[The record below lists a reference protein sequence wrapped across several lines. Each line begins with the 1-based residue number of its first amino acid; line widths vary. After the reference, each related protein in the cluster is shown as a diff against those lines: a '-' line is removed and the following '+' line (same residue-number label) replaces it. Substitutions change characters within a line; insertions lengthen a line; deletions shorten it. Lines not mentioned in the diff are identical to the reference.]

1 MMDITGW
8 TDNFLISLR
17 ALFGQRLWFAGLQG
31 SYARG
36 EATGESDIDLVVILD
51 TLEPKDI
58 RAYQAMLDA
67 LPGRDKLCGFLCGK
81 QELLAWEPADLFQLY
96 HDTKPLFGDLRL
108 LLEKLDDKAVK
119 RAIKIGACNL
129 YHGCVHNMLYT
140 QSEDILRG
148 LYKSAAFTAQAIC
161 FQQTGQYIRRQQDVL
176 RRLQGRERAIL
187 QTALDLKNGAAVEFD
202 AMSDALFAF
211 ARHWVINE

>member
-1 MMDITGW
+1 MDITGW

-36 EATGESDIDLVVILD
+36 EATEESDIDLVVILD

-58 RAYQAMLDA
+58 RAYQGILDA
-67 LPGRDKLCGFLCGK
+67 MPGRDKLCGFLSGK

-96 HDTKPLFGDLRL
+96 YDTKPLLGDMRP
-108 LLEKLDDKAVK
+108 LLEKLDDAAVA

-161 FQQTGQYIRRQQDVL
+161 FQQTGQYIRRQQDAL
-176 RRLQGRERAIL
+176 LYLQGRERAIL
-187 QTALDLKNGAAVEFD
+187 QTALDLKNGAVVEFD

>member
-36 EATGESDIDLVVILD
+36 EATEESDIDLVVILD

-58 RAYQAMLDA
+58 RAYQGILDA
-67 LPGRDKLCGFLCGK
+67 MPGRDKLCGFLSGK

-96 HDTKPLFGDLRL
+96 YDTKPLLGDMRP
-108 LLEKLDDKAVK
+108 LLEKLDDAAVA

-161 FQQTGQYIRRQQDVL
+161 FQQTGQYIRRQQDAL
-176 RRLQGRERAIL
+176 LYLQGRERAIL
-187 QTALDLKNGAAVEFD
+187 QTALDLKNGAVVEFD